1 MNNYID
7 IKRELISCP
16 ICQKSDYEILLERN
30 QKIFTQLGIFS
41 FEITDGICK
50 NCGFIYQNPRPTQK
64 ELDNYYKSKFLHSI
78 GSPDYDI
85 DARIKAFNKRI
96 KTPSKVYE
104 IGAGEGQFLLELESL
119 GHKVYGYEPSAN
131 TIKPKFALR
140 KLDPP
145 YDVILS
151 NHVMEHVAD
160 LNGFINDIIKKIK
173 LGGVIYFEIPN
184 IHNYNSS
191 TWSIYHE
198 HLSHFSPQSLIYLLN
213 QYGFQTIDLEFQNVT
228 RNIGFGIFA
237 KYTDKKNRIS
247 IPKEY
252 LINKSYI
259 IPCIES
265 LKKRKFSQKNQFDKI
280 FLESDNNI
288 VLWGVNIFTLD
299 LLSMLNSNDLDR
311 IIIVDKSNEKIKNL
325 AFKEFFV
332 PIINPK
338 ELHRSSKTTFLI
350 CAVNWTEEIKND
362 IKALGFSNNKI
373 EVLSI

>member
-16 ICQKSDYEILLERN
+16 ICQKNDYEILLERN

-41 FEITDGICK
+41 FEITDGICRG
-50 NCGFIYQNPRPTQK
+50 CGFIYQNPRPTQK
-64 ELDNYYKSKFLHSI
+64 ELDNYYKSKFLHSL

-85 DARIKAFNKRI
+85 SARKKAFNKII

-160 LNGFINDIIKKIK
+160 LKDFINDIIAKIK
-173 LGGVIYFEIPN
+173 LGGIIYFEIPN

-198 HLSHFSPQSLIYLLN
+198 HLLHFSPQSLIYLLN

-237 KYTDKKNRIS
+237 KYSGKKIPMS
-247 IPKEY
+247 IPAEY
-252 LINKSYI
+252 IINKSYI
-259 IPCIES
+259 MPCIES
-265 LKKRKFSQKNQFDKI
+265 LKKRKSLQKDQFDKI
-280 FLESDNNI
+280 FLETDNNI
-288 VLWGVNIFTLD
+288 VLWGANIFTLD
-299 LLSMLNSNDLDR
+299 LLSMLNRNDLDR
-311 IIIVDKSNEKIKNL
+311 IIIVDKSNEKNTNSI
-325 AFKEFFV
+325 FKELFI
-332 PIINPK
+332 PIIHPK
-338 ELHRSSKTTFLI
+338 ELQISSKTTFLI
-350 CAVNWTEEIKND
+350 CAVNWAEEIKND
-362 IKALGFSNNKI
+362 IKALGFSNNNV